1 MSKRRVVH
9 YVKSLYDVVP
19 WAETGTTESP
29 QAPQIRAR
37 VQSGVT
43 TFTVPNGFRRLMGL
57 QPICGATMRP
67 VTERR
72 RMSDGVTCKRCLAL
86 AKKIDQRKKD
96 RGFAAR
102 QRMAEP

>member
-1 MSKRRVVH
+1 MSERKVVH
-9 YVKSLYDVVP
+9 YVKSIYDVVP
-19 WAETGTTESP
+19 WAETGTTEAP

-43 TFTVPNGFRRLMGL
+43 TFTVPNGFRRLLGL
-57 QPICGATMRP
+57 QPICGAAMRQ
-67 VTERR
+67 VTEQR

-86 AKKIDQRKKD
+86 AKKIDSRKND

-102 QRMAEP
+102 QRRAES